1 MMYRYFTK
9 TDGHEV
15 VIDVNM
21 IMAVEDM
28 GDCRVIVTP
37 YFEFEVID
45 SMYDIFSDKKKFSEN

>member
-9 TDGHEV
+9 TDGLEV

-28 GDCRVIVTP
+28 GDFRVVITP
-37 YFEFEVID
+37 YFEFEIRERVEE
-45 SMYDIFSDKKKFSEN
+45 IFNDKKKFSDN